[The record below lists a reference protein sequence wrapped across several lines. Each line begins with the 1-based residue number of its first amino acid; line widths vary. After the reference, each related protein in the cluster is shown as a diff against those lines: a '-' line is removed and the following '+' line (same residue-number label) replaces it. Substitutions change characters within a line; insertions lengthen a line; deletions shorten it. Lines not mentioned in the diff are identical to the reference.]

1 MKKALIISNMY
12 PTKEHL
18 AYGVFVKNQVT
29 QLNAAGVE
37 TLIAV
42 NDNPATGKKNV
53 LKKYAKWA
61 LHVLATFRKNKRNIS
76 LTHAHYVFPSG
87 MFSYYL
93 KKRYNVPYVV
103 TAHGGDINK
112 MAKKSAR
119 IKGYTTKIL
128 QHADHVIAVGE
139 ELAQTIQADYGIE
152 ASRISIMSMGIN
164 RDVFQQTDKQQM
176 QQSLA
181 MDSACTNF
189 LFVGNIIEE
198 KGVLELVTAFQQLEK
213 IHAGKIALY
222 CIGSTKDTGFTAKIK
237 SLVESKQIH
246 FIEPMPQA
254 ELARYFQAAD
264 VFVLPSYIEG
274 LGLVA
279 LEAMSCGTPV
289 IASSVGGLQYMLAD
303 GAGVLV
309 PPKNAKALQ
318 GAMEQ
323 ALTGI
328 ALNEEKVRE
337 LLITHDAQ
345 NITER
350 LKKIYLDIAGSKVN
364 HK

>member
-18 AYGVFVKNQVT
+18 AYGVFVKNQVQ
-29 QLNAAGVE
+29 QLNEAGIE
-37 TLIAV
+37 TLLAV

-61 LHVLATFRKNKRNIS
+61 LNVLATFRKNKRDIS

-119 IKGYTTKIL
+119 IQGYTTKIL

-139 ELAQTIQADYGIE
+139 ELAQTIQQDYGIE
-152 ASRISIMSMGIN
+152 PTRLSVMSMGIDRN
-164 RDVFQQTDKQQM
+164 VFKLGDKQQM
-176 QQSLA
+176 QQELG
-181 MDSACTNF
+181 MDCERTNF

-198 KGVLELVTAFQQLEK
+198 KGVSELITAFQQLEEGT
-213 IHAGKIALY
+213 ATLY
-222 CIGSTKDTGFTAKIK
+222 CIGSTKDASFTAKVKALVK
-237 SLVESKQIH
+237 SEHIH

-289 IASSVGGLQYMLAD
+289 IASSVGGLKYMLAD
-303 GAGVLV
+303 DAGVLV
-309 PPKNAKALQ
+309 PPKDAAALQ
-318 GAMEQ
+318 QAMEQ
-323 ALTGI
+323 ALNGLDI
-328 ALNEEKVRE
+328 NEQKVQE

-345 NITER
+345 NIVKR
-350 LKKIYLDIAGSKVN
+350 LKEIYANVE
-364 HK
+364 

>member
-1 MKKALIISNMY
+1 MKKAFIISNMY

-18 AYGVFVKNQVT
+18 AYGVFVKNQVQ
-29 QLNAAGVE
+29 QLNAAGIE
-37 TLIAV
+37 TVIAV

-53 LKKYAKWA
+53 IKKYTKWA
-61 LHVLATFRKNKRNIS
+61 LNVLLTFRKNKREIS

-87 MFSYYL
+87 LFSYYL
-93 KKRYNVPYVV
+93 KKRYKVPYVV

-139 ELAQTIQADYGIE
+139 ELAQTIQQDYGIE
-152 ASRISIMSMGIN
+152 PARISIMSMGIN
-164 RDVFQQTDKQQM
+164 RNVFTPADKQQM
-176 QQSLA
+176 QKELG
-181 MDSACTNF
+181 MDSERTNF

-198 KGVLELVTAFQQLEK
+198 KGVYELITAFQQLEK
-213 IHAGKIALY
+213 AHAGRATLY
-222 CIGSTKDTGFTAKIK
+222 CIGSTKDAGFTEKVKALVK
-237 SLVESKQIH
+237 SEHIH

-289 IASSVGGLQYMLAD
+289 IASSVGGLKYMLAED
-303 GAGVLV
+303 AGVLV
-309 PPKNAKALQ
+309 PPMDAVALQ
-318 GAMEQ
+318 QAMER
-323 ALTGI
+323 ALTGLAI
-328 ALNEEKVRE
+328 NEAKVQE
-337 LLITHDAQ
+337 LLTTHDAQ
-345 NITER
+345 NIVVR
-350 LKKIYLDIAGSKVN
+350 LKAIYANVE
-364 HK
+364 

>member
-12 PTKEHL
+12 PTNEHL
-18 AYGVFVKNQVT
+18 AYGVFVKNQVS
-29 QLNAAGVE
+29 QLNEAGIE
-37 TLIAV
+37 TVIAV

-53 LKKYAKWA
+53 IKKYAKWA
-61 LHVLATFRKNKRNIS
+61 LNVLTTFRKNRHNIS

-93 KKRYNVPYVV
+93 KKRYNVPYIV

-139 ELAQTIQADYGIE
+139 ELAQTIQADYGVE
-152 ASRISIMSMGIN
+152 SERLSVMSMGIN
-164 RDVFQQTDKQQM
+164 RNVFKQTDKQQM
-176 QQSLA
+176 QQALA
-181 MDSACTNF
+181 MDPKCTNF

-198 KGVLELVTAFQQLEK
+198 KGVIELVTAFQQLEK
-213 IHAGKIALY
+213 VHAGKAVLY
-222 CIGSTKDTGFTAKIK
+222 CVGSTKDTSFTAKVK
-237 SLVESKQIH
+237 SLVESEHIH
-246 FIEPMPQA
+246 FIEPIPQA

-289 IASSVGGLQYMLAD
+289 IASSVGGLKYMLAD

-309 PPKNAKALQ
+309 PPKNAAALQ
-318 GAMEQ
+318 KAMEQ
-323 ALTGI
+323 ALEGLTV
-328 ALNEEKVRE
+328 NEEKVQE
-337 LLITHDAQ
+337 LLMLHDAQ
-345 NITER
+345 NITNR
-350 LKKIYLDIAGSKVN
+350 LIKIYLDSV
-364 HK
+364 H